1 MKPLIL
7 GIAAAALLCGT
18 AFAAPG
24 SNWVLRQGRN
34 LCLRSDHI
42 QRKTIV
48 DNRTII
54 FDLDDGTKWKNTLQ
68 HNCPGLK
75 LTDGY
80 TMKLRDNYVCA
91 NQQPIRLTGHG
102 NTCYL
107 GDFTQVAKPPTP

>member
-7 GIAAAALLCGT
+7 GIAVAALLGGT
-18 AFAAPG
+18 ALGASG
-24 SNWVLRQGRN
+24 SNWVLQQGKN

-48 DNRTII
+48 DNRTIV

-68 HNCPGLK
+68 HDCAGLK
-75 LTDGY
+75 LADGFS
-80 TMKLRDNYVCA
+80 MKLRDNYVCA
-91 NQQPIRLTGHG
+91 NRQPIRLTPHG

-107 GDFTQVAKPPTP
+107 GGFTQVAKPPSP